1 MPETDFA
8 EEIAA
13 FHAIRPSVRQAR
25 GPGWIVIV
33 GSGLQ
38 GVYSDYEQAV
48 EAAIEEFPNTPF
60 LIRHTEEAPPHI
72 PLVVV
77 EAV

>member
-1 MPETDFA
+1 MTETYFA

-13 FHAIRPSVRQAR
+13 FHAIRPSVRQER
-25 GPGWIVIV
+25 GPGWVVIV
-33 GSGLQ
+33 GSDLQ
-38 GVYSDYEQAV
+38 GVYPDYERAV
-48 EAAIEEFPNTPF
+48 EAAIEKFPNTQF
-60 LIRHTEEAPPHI
+60 LIRHTEETPPHI